1 MNSPK
6 GIKWRWGRIKQ
17 QLKRHPGK
25 RVARKGHTAVDRQV
39 ERDTGRPRLHD
50 PTLPGVLLPE
60 DQAGRKSLRKL
71 QAPAWTS
78 TQQEQLLGTG
88 VTGPSPHPLV
98 LHAAALGVWT
108 GPRCGHSPQPGRA
121 HREDPLGQCG
131 HASSEGRE
139 GPLQL
144 WLPCSVSSGCTT
156 QGLSPDTSGCVC
168 CDHCGSLSGCMMLTT
183 LCCLLPLWP

>member
-1 MNSPK
+1 MGRLWGPTLPVSDSSESGKVSSSCRHVDQFLASAVGFLQAGHPGPQSHMRVRDAGELMNSPK

-39 ERDTGRPRLHD
+39 ETDTGRPRLHD

-88 VTGPSPHPLV
+88 VTRPSPHPLV

-108 GPRCGHSPQPGRA
+108 GPRCGHGPQPG
-121 HREDPLGQCG
+121 
-131 HASSEGRE
+131 
-139 GPLQL
+139 
-144 WLPCSVSSGCTT
+144 
-156 QGLSPDTSGCVC
+156 
-168 CDHCGSLSGCMMLTT
+168 
-183 LCCLLPLWP
+183 